1 MPLKEIAVKAVVTGF
16 IANVET
22 KLIYRNDTDNAIEAS
37 FTFPMDDNS
46 AVYKFEV
53 FTNGQLIVGEC
64 QDKDQV

>member
-37 FTFPMDDNS
+37 FTFPMDDSS
-46 AVYKFEV
+46 AVYRFEV